1 MSMLPEKAIS
11 EDSFFSF
18 GVGGLGPQAS
28 YAIMPLPLQVYDD
41 YYVLTAICTTY
52 VLFPIMHLVLVL
64 PLGLYLPIHLYIL
77 AILICRLV
85 DLSTCRP
92 VDLVLLSRTKI
103 YICHLYV
110 LPKLNCRLVDL
121 STCRVSAIVN
131 NKDPDRVRVSVWLGL
146 WLG

>member
-18 GVGGLGPQAS
+18 GVGGLAPQAS
-28 YAIMPLPLQVYDD
+28 YAIMLQVYDD
-41 YYVLTAICTTY
+41 YFVLTAICTTQ
-52 VLFPIMHLVLVL
+52 VLFSHHALSTCTSAWTIPTYPFIYFGNIDLWT
-64 PLGLYLPIHLYIL
+64 
-77 AILICRLV
+77 CRLV

-92 VDLVLLSRTKI
+92 VDLVLLSTTNI

-110 LPKLNCRLVDL
+110 LPKLNCRPVDL
-121 STCRVSAIVN
+121 STCRASAIVN
-131 NKDPDRVRVSVWLGL
+131 NKNPVRVRVSVWLGL